1 MEIRLDDLR
10 GPEIV
15 ALLRDHVDDMR
26 RHSPAC
32 SIHALDL
39 EALRQPSISFWSA
52 WDDGQLLG
60 CGALKQ
66 LDAGNGEIKS
76 MRTAGGQ
83 LRRGV
88 GSALLVHIIET
99 ARARGYHALWLET
112 GTAPAFVPAHRLYAR
127 HGFQPCG
134 PFGDYVEDPW
144 SCFWHLPLG

>member
-1 MEIRLDDLR
+1 
-10 GPEIV
+10 
-15 ALLRDHVDDMR
+15 MR

-88 GSALLVHIIET
+88 GSALLVHIIQT
-99 ARARGYHALWLET
+99 ARARGYRALWLET